1 MNRRSF
7 LKVSAGAAAV
17 AVQANALPAIPRK
30 LPALPSLNDL
40 ASIRMPHTFMELFNL
55 PISMNDWG
63 YAQSCKSATGITAIG
78 FPPYACCGIPDI
90 PWSPGLL
97 NTCEL
102 MVNDRLVAISGDPS

>member
-40 ASIRMPHTFMELFNL
+40 ASIRMPHTFMVLFNL